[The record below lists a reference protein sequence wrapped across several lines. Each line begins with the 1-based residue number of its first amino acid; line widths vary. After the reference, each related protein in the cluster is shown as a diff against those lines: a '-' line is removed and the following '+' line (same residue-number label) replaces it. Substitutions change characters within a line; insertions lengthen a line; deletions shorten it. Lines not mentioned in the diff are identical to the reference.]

1 VSTDPL
7 RAVAD
12 ATRARDEG
20 TAQLDAAWVAAI
32 RAAVEAGESQAAVAR
47 AAGVSREWVNK
58 LLREAR

>member
-20 TAQLDAAWVAAI
+20 TAQLHAAWVAAI
-32 RAAVEAGESQAAVAR
+32 RAAVETGESQDAVAR

-58 LLREAR
+58 LLRD